1 MLKVIL
7 GYKAKQGPLLGKT
20 HGGQVVLK
28 SFTIASFKTKVIV
41 VVKVLKVTL
50 GYKAKAG
57 TCIGKNTWGSSRSKI
72 VY

>member
-28 SFTIASFKTKVIV
+28 SFTIASFRTEAIAA
-41 VVKVLKVTL
+41 VKE
-50 GYKAKAG
+50 
-57 TCIGKNTWGSSRSKI
+57 ID
-72 VY
+72 VYPTIMK